1 MGGRSLFQMNYRD
14 WNDLIAAHLFHPDMA
29 GKNVYLYVTQELIS
43 DLGQDNGVGFADFIN
58 AVKTGFRTKWQSEG
72 ICKDALWSMR
82 LRINLNQPY
91 PLYIAYL
98 ALFVLAAG
106 IEGDFDPNAYYPR
119 LRQLLGESIPE
130 GTYPN
135 FQEMGQLW
143 QNLEY
148 WANEQKSGELGIFT
162 CRNVGNRKHIGLPLA
177 QALLSE
183 EDRRSLPYIFADAN
197 LDPMTSPEQEE
208 IGTLVIKHG
217 RSYLLSRTLRLLQ
230 EANSNTNDVRQ
241 ALLEIIIDE
250 LNDWD
255 GYVEDSSS
263 ETGQVYGSLSLCC
276 RIDQIVGRT
285 NFTLRCRTKREFA
298 EDELIL
304 KSDNSQSFSCEQ
316 YGDGWFS
323 PITTVK
329 GQSLDASGLDWAR
342 GVQMRSPD
350 SKWCFRLPASPIRM
364 FVDGS
369 SEGLSGFVE
378 VRQLPVQRQFY
389 LAAHEDCLN
398 LLTQW
403 GESSCQGFEKLA
415 IAHGLPNRWH
425 FFKVGL
431 ACSDELI
438 KYRYPVM
445 SFPNT
450 LRLELVGGIRV
461 NRGNKFF
468 KFAPPK
474 LVLQGNNDSVQ
485 IFCND
490 ILLDC
495 VNTGIYELPL
505 DSLELLIKAKRGED
519 TVKSASLSLVEDISW
534 QFEEINSR
542 SDRFGN
548 GLTEL
553 TDANGITG
561 ALITDFDCPSFNSNT
576 LLPIPPDIKRV
587 VFVGRKT
594 GQISSTL
601 PEDWTPVWIVSKGLR
616 SQVFFCGG
624 NLAESEPIS
633 VTCKDRKRL
642 KDWKKLLW
650 GERKTVYL
658 PTQPDLRSLWKRFE
672 KEAEHV

>member
-1 MGGRSLFQMNYRD
+1 MNYLQ
-14 WNDLIAAHLFHPDMA
+14 WNQLIASHFFHPNMA
-29 GKNVYLYVTQELIS
+29 GKNVYLYVTQELIIG
-43 DLGQDNGVGFADFIN
+43 LGQDKGVGFADFIQ
-58 AVKTGFRTKWQSEG
+58 AVKTGCRKQSEG
-72 ICKDALWSMR
+72 LCKDARAIMK
-82 LRINLNQPY
+82 LRFGEY
-91 PLYIAYL
+91 PDKYPSYIGYL
-98 ALFVLAAG
+98 ALFVLAASVDG
-106 IEGDFDPNAYYPR
+106 EFATHSYYPR
-119 LRQLLGESIPE
+119 LRELLGERNAT

-135 FQEMGQLW
+135 FGEMGQLW
-143 QNLEY
+143 KDISK
-148 WANEQKSGELGIFT
+148 WANEERAGELGIFT
-162 CRNVGNRKHIGLPLA
+162 YRSVGNQIHIGLPLA

-183 EDRRSLPYIFADAN
+183 EERRSLPCIFADAN
-197 LDPMTSPEQEE
+197 LDPMTLLEQEE
-208 IGTLVIKHG
+208 MRLLVIKHG
-217 RSYLLSRTLRLLQ
+217 RNYLLNRTLRLLQ
-230 EANSNTNDVRQ
+230 EANSNINDVRQ

-250 LNDWD
+250 LHDWD

-263 ETGQVYGSLSLCC
+263 STGQVYGSLSLCC
-276 RIDQIVGRT
+276 HIDQSAGRT
-285 NFTLRCRTKREFA
+285 DFTVRCRTKREFP

-304 KSDNSQSFSCEQ
+304 KSDNSQSFCCEQ
-316 YGDGWFS
+316 YGDGWS
-323 PITTVK
+323 SQITTTN
-329 GQSLDASGLDWAR
+329 GQSLDSSRLDWAR

-350 SKWCFRLPASPIRM
+350 SKWCFRLPASPIRI

-369 SEGLSGFVE
+369 SEGLPNLVE

-389 LAAHEDCLN
+389 LAAHEDCLDD
-398 LLTQW
+398 LTKW

-415 IAHGLPNRWH
+415 IANGLPTRWH

-431 ACSDELI
+431 ACSDKEI

-445 SFPNT
+445 SFPTT

-461 NRGNKFF
+461 GRGNKFF

-490 ILLDC
+490 IPLDC
-495 VNTGIYELPL
+495 NDKGIYELPL
-505 DSLELLIKAKRGED
+505 DSLELVIKAKRGED
-519 TVKSASLSLVEDISW
+519 TVKSTSLSLFEDISW
-534 QFEEINSR
+534 QFDEINYK

-553 TDANGITG
+553 TDANGVTG
-561 ALITDFDCPSFNSNT
+561 ALVTDFDCPSFNFNT
-576 LLPIPPDIKRV
+576 LLPIQGKQRV

-594 GQISSTL
+594 GQISSSV
-601 PEDWTPVWIVSKGLR
+601 PEDWIPVWIVSKGRR

-658 PTQPDLRSLWKRFE
+658 PTQPDLRSLWKKFE
-672 KEAEHV
+672 KEAERV